1 MSSPDAGYASDDPSL
16 TRARPEPDPSLSRG
30 TSSVMM
36 PGARQCAW
44 PEVDALHALSE
55 AKAKRGNSE
64 ARVRRPMNA
73 FMVWAKDERKRL
85 ALKNPDL
92 HNAELSK
99 ILGKSWKSLA
109 VSEKR
114 PFVEEAE
121 RLRAKHMQDHPNYKY
136 RPRRR
141 KPGKRVKRLD
151 SGLLRSG
158 PTGPGFPAYFE
169 SQAFES
175 FSSTPVGF
183 SGHQSSCRYTHFQ
196 EHTDTHAVYTHTE
209 PQLSLMT
216 DTQQLYNES
225 VCVYNSSS
233 HHAFPSTG
241 DVFSKRQYE
250 ESSLKHNTDP
260 DPDPGLMM
268 DDCLLYG
275 VPHVPDPI
283 STALSDASNA
293 VYYYT
298 HS

>member
-1 MSSPDAGYASDDPSL
+1 
-16 TRARPEPDPSLSRG
+16 
-30 TSSVMM
+30 MM
-36 PGARQCAW
+36 PGALQCAW
-44 PEVDALHALSE
+44 PEVDALHALSD
-55 AKAKRGNSE
+55 AKAKRETPARGKSE

-99 ILGKSWKSLA
+99 ILGKSWKSLP
-109 VSEKR
+109 VLEKR

-141 KPGKRVKRLD
+141 KPVKRVKRLD
-151 SGLLRSG
+151 SPFLRSG
-158 PTGPGFPAYFE
+158 PADPGFPAYFE
-169 SQAFES
+169 SQAFET
-175 FSSTPVGF
+175 FGSTPMGF
-183 SGHQSSCRYTHFQ
+183 TGHQSSCRYTHFQ
-196 EHTDTHAVYTHTE
+196 EHSDTHTVYTHTD

-225 VCVYNSSS
+225 LCVYNSSS
-233 HHAFPSTG
+233 HHAFPSTV

-250 ESSLKHNTDP
+250 ESSLKHNMPDP
-260 DPDPGLMM
+260 DPDPGPGPMADEYLV
-268 DDCLLYG
+268 YG
-275 VPHVPDPI
+275 VPHVPQGPDLI

>member
-1 MSSPDAGYASDDPSL
+1 
-16 TRARPEPDPSLSRG
+16 
-30 TSSVMM
+30 MM

-44 PEVDALHALSE
+44 PEVDALHALSD
-55 AKAKRGNSE
+55 AKAKRETPARGKSE

-99 ILGKSWKSLA
+99 ILGKCWKSLA

-141 KPGKRVKRLD
+141 KPVKRGKRLD
-151 SGLLRSG
+151 SAFLRPGSG
-158 PTGPGFPAYFE
+158 DPFLQ
-169 SQAFES
+169 SQAFQS
-175 FSSTPVGF
+175 FNSTPVGF
-183 SGHQSSCRYTHFQ
+183 SGQSSCRYTHFQ
-196 EHTDTHAVYTHTE
+196 EHTDTHSVYTHPD
-209 PQLSLMT
+209 PQLSVMS

-225 VCVYNSSS
+225 VCVYNSS
-233 HHAFPSTG
+233 HHAFP

-250 ESSLKHNTDP
+250 ELKHNMADP

-268 DDCLLYG
+268 DECLGYG
-275 VPHVPDPI
+275 VPHVPHVPDPI
-283 STALSDASNA
+283 SSALSDASNA